1 MSSPERRPGAA
12 GAAGAA
18 GAPARRR
25 RPVWVWLLLALL
37 AIVLIVVISL
47 LASRCGSGSTTG
59 APPAPPANGAPAGA
73 AGAAPGAPGGPP
85 AGAPPAGAAGA
96 VPGAAGAPPAGG
108 APGTAPGQ
116 PGSTAA
122 PGAGG
127 AAQGQAGSTDP
138 AALQARIDRIVAADP
153 ISFRPNSAQLSDS
166 GSASLRQVARELG
179 TVPTVRVAVTG
190 HAAPIGGPGTPDPQQ
205 LSEQRATVVADELAA
220 AGVARDRLQTR
231 GVSDT
236 DPGPSP
242 AVARRADVS
251 VS

>member
-1 MSSPERRPGAA
+1 MSTPEQRPGA
-12 GAAGAA
+12 GWSGTST
-18 GAPARRR
+18 RRR

-37 AIVLIVVISL
+37 AIVIVVVISL
-47 LASRCGSGSTTG
+47 LASRCGSGDTSG

-73 AGAAPGAPGGPP
+73 AGAAPGAPGAAGA
-85 AGAPPAGAAGA
+85 AGAPPAGAA
-96 VPGAAGAPPAGG
+96 PGAAGAPPAGD
-108 APGTAPGQ
+108 ASGQ
-116 PGSTAA
+116 AGSTAA

-127 AAQGQAGSTDP
+127 APTDP
-138 AALQARIDRIVAADP
+138 AALQARIDEIVAAAP

-179 TVPTVRVAVTG
+179 AVPTARVAVTG

-205 LSEQRATVVADELAA
+205 LSEQRATVVADQLAA
-220 AGVARDRLQTR
+220 AGVARDRVQTR

-236 DPGPSP
+236 DPGPS
-242 AVARRADVS
+242 AAAARRADVS